1 MNNIFKVI
9 WNHST
14 QSWVAVSEL
23 ARGVVK
29 SSSNSEV
36 KPKQTIASKTK
47 LLSAILLLAG
57 TSSSFAVTNQ
67 DFTAT
72 NTHIQSSATDYAKAF
87 SARTDKAEIP
97 TKREQ
102 ITLSNTIAALAAQSD
117 NLTNL
122 VNNNFSLANKADQ
135 SALEQTN

>member
-29 SSSNSEV
+29 SSTNSEV
-36 KPKQTIASKTK
+36 KSKQTIASKAK
-47 LLSAILLLAG
+47 VLSTILLLSGA
-57 TSSSFAVTNQ
+57 SSSFAVTNQ
-67 DFTAT
+67 DFTDV
-72 NTHIQSSATDYAKAF
+72 NNLIQSYATTYANNF
-87 SARTDKAEIP
+87 SARADKTVAP
-97 TKREQ
+97 KLREQ
-102 ITLSNTIAALAAQSD
+102 VSLSNTIAALAAQSA

-122 VNNNFSLANKADQ
+122 VNIICHLPIKLINLH
-135 SALEQTN
+135 